1 MRTPLGNILFFL
13 EGLLAFMLKLD
24 LKKHKKKTPLR
35 QINLAISQVKLVQS
49 FVSDL
54 LDLRQLQDG
63 RFSLDFALFD
73 PSEIFQMVVEIFKT

>member
-1 MRTPLGNILFFL
+1 M
-13 EGLLAFMLKLD
+13 AFMLKRN
-24 LKKHKKKTPLR
+24 LKKPKIKSPLR

-63 RFSLDFALFD
+63 RFSLECALFD
-73 PSEIFQMVVEIFKT
+73 PSEILQIVVEIF

>member
-13 EGLLAFMLKLD
+13 EGLLGFMLNLN

-73 PSEIFQMVVEIFKT
+73 PSEIFQMVGEIFKT

>member
-13 EGLLAFMLKLD
+13 EGILDFVFKITLKRP
-24 LKKHKKKTPLR
+24 KKKTPLH
-35 QINLAISQVKLVQS
+35 QIKLAIAQVKLIQS

-63 RFSLDFALFD
+63 RFSLDIALFD
-73 PSEIFQMVVEIFKT
+73 PSEILQMVVEMF